1 MTSGNLLVSLL
12 APEVPNNPDTNKIA
26 FMPLTDT
33 FIKALKPDPSAS
45 AGTKYSDGH
54 GLYLHAKES
63 GKYWRMAYRFGGEQ
77 KTLAL
82 GTYPTIGLA
91 QARRKRDE
99 AREQLAS
106 NIDPE
111 ADRTTVAEI
120 AKKHKVSDAT
130 IYAWRK
136 HFGQT
141 EAGGLAEH
149 RPEFPGSTFLRSR
162 RDC

>member
-63 GKYWRMAYRFGGEQ
+63 GKYWRMAYRFGGKQ

-82 GTYPTIGLA
+82 GTYPPHDWPRSG
-91 QARRKRDE
+91 
-99 AREQLAS
+99 S
-106 NIDPE
+106 P
-111 ADRTTVAEI
+111 
-120 AKKHKVSDAT
+120 
-130 IYAWRK
+130 
-136 HFGQT
+136 QT
-141 EAGGLAEH
+141 G
-149 RPEFPGSTFLRSR
+149 RSPR
-162 RDC
+162 AVGIQH